1 MGSLIKYFHDCSDC
15 MFGVIWTQANDPN
28 KIVRVE
34 CRFHIPHDP
43 THVCLSV
50 NKAMEN
56 CPFRTAENKMIKFVL
71 QEDKP
76 NP

>member
-15 MFGVIWTQANDPN
+15 PIGNCSTQEDDEGENTEVFSCN
-28 KIVRVE
+28 LQYEIYSSIEV
-34 CRFHIPHDP
+34 
-43 THVCLSV
+43 
-50 NKAMEN
+50 AMEN
-56 CPFRTAENKMIKFVL
+56 CPFKTAENKMIKFVL